1 MGTSEASAA
10 AAACTVLRLAGRGA
24 LGLLH
29 RLSTAPLTDL
39 APGQARATLFCDFR
53 GRLLHRAVAAVT
65 GDGAV
70 WLLRDDAPAGELA
83 AYLDRHVF
91 REDVRLADLSAGRT
105 VRRVPAGGDHPAPGT
120 SRERGGAPLA
130 AAAEPGFVLEV
141 RAGAAP
147 GDAFPPAGP
156 LAEARRIRAG
166 LPRHGHEIAGDFNPF
181 EVGLAREVH
190 LAKGCYTGQE
200 ALMRLVTY
208 RSVRRRLVLLEGE
221 GAPPAVPAGVTRG
234 GTPAG
239 RVTSAAPAG
248 PGWVA
253 LAVLAHEGCE
263 PGTAPAVAGAG
274 AIGAF
279 HPFPLERPPGLP

>member
-1 MGTSEASAA
+1 MGTSEASAG
-10 AAACTVLRLAGRGA
+10 AAACTVLRLAGRDA

-29 RLSTAPLTDL
+29 RLSTASLADL

-65 GDGAV
+65 GDSAV

-105 VRRVPAGGDHPAPGT
+105 VRRVPAGGGTPAPGALM
-120 SRERGGAPLA
+120 ERDGAPLA

-141 RAGAAP
+141 RAGAAH

-166 LPRHGHEIAGDFNPF
+166 LSRHGHEIAGDFNPF

-221 GAPPAVPAGVTRG
+221 GAPPAVPADVTRAG
-234 GTPAG
+234 ASAG
-239 RVTSAAPAG
+239 RATSAAPG
-248 PGWVA
+248 DPGWVA
-253 LAVLAHEGCE
+253 LAVLAHEACE
-263 PGTAPAVAGAG
+263 PGTALAVAGAG
-274 AIGAF
+274 AVAAIR
-279 HPFPLERPPGLP
+279 PFPVERPPGLP